1 MVLLAFMA
9 ATVIAIVRLRNLFAV
24 VMLGGIYSLLA
35 AAMFVL
41 LDAVD
46 VAFTEAAVGAGVATF
61 LMLGTLALTTS
72 REKVPT
78 HTPLL
83 PLAVAREVV
92 RVAMF
97 SATAAWCEVEWQES
111 NYLRLMTAERG
122 RDGWSDKQT
131 AFIGLLHG
139 TAMGTLERFYREESD
154 CTADDGSAARETIDR
169 YWLRRGE
176 GGS

>member
-1 MVLLAFMA
+1 MRGRLLALLVAGMLVAALPAVAQETSSEPAIADEIVEAFVGMA
-9 ATVIAIVRLRNLFAV
+9 RRNIGQARLSAGSYV
-24 VMLGGIYSLLA
+24 PPE
-35 AAMFVL
+35 
-41 LDAVD
+41 
-46 VAFTEAAVGAGVATF
+46 TEAERA
-61 LMLGTLALTTS
+61 
-72 REKVPT
+72 R
-78 HTPLL
+78 PLL